1 MKNWKDVYKLPFK
14 LDSYGGIHV
23 FDSRNNLV
31 FQFDEN
37 IENPKS
43 LIKVINDEIKF
54 ESTKKANLIY
64 NEKDQCIYVDN
75 EPIISIRGYG
85 YLTGIGGLKLS
96 HNEAAHIQDTLAEYI
111 IEQLNK

>member
-1 MKNWKDVYKLPFK
+1 MKDWKDVYKLPFK
-14 LDSYGGIHV
+14 LDSYGQHV

-31 FQFDEN
+31 FEFDEY
-37 IENPKS
+37 IANPSTLLKA
-43 LIKVINDEIKF
+43 INDEKVI
-54 ESTKKANLIY
+54 EQKANLTY

-75 EPIISIRGYG
+75 EPVISIRGYG

-96 HNEAAHIQDTLAEYI
+96 HENAAHIQDTLAEYI